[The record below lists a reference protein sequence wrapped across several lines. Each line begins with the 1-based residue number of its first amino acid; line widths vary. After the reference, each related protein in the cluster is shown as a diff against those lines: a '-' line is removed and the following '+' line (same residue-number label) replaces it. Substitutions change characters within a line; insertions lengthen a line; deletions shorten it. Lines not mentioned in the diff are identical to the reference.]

1 MFFRFDWSNILTGTQ
16 SLHSCLA
23 VFILEPLTDECH
35 SCCCKALC
43 IKTLWDTCHIV
54 LSLFQVHLYVI
65 NMSVHWYRHIL
76 VYKLLIFFKSRCFF
90 MRPQWDWWLGRVL
103 QGHTSCWITASDAG
117 HTMPTPPVWKTQSH
131 YKMDTRILLECST
144 HTHTHWPLI
153 CKFLLFFFSLLLSPP
168 FCLPLLSSEGEC
180 ILGERER
187 AHAILLACRHLP
199 MPLLTPP
206 GHRARLLA
214 EAKRTLE
221 RVGDRRS
228 LQDCQ
233 QILLRLSGGTTI
245 AASWRATLNK
255 NKHTRTHI
263 TF

>member
-1 MFFRFDWSNILTGTQ
+1 MFVFLLKKRLKNEILAASALLHLWCVYVSFSFMKPPCGWWREPAQREPISCWSTTCAAGPTAHTQPVQHHPLFFKCNIL
-16 SLHSCLA
+16 
-23 VFILEPLTDECH
+23 
-35 SCCCKALC
+35 
-43 IKTLWDTCHIV
+43 WDVTN
-54 LSLFQVHLYVI
+54 LS
-65 NMSVHWYRHIL
+65 
-76 VYKLLIFFKSRCFF
+76 
-90 MRPQWDWWLGRVL
+90 
-103 QGHTSCWITASDAG
+103 
-117 HTMPTPPVWKTQSH
+117 
-131 YKMDTRILLECST
+131 
-144 HTHTHWPLI
+144 
-153 CKFLLFFFSLLLSPP
+153 FFFSPSQSLL
-168 FCLPLLSSEGEC
+168 FSEGEC

-245 AASWRATLNK
+245 AAS
-255 NKHTRTHI
+255 
-263 TF
+263 

>member
-1 MFFRFDWSNILTGTQ
+1 MANYKNLLT
-16 SLHSCLA
+16 SLRGQHDP
-23 VFILEPLTDECH
+23 VFTREHAKTD
-35 SCCCKALC
+35 
-43 IKTLWDTCHIV
+43 THIPEANHV
-54 LSLFQVHLYVI
+54 
-65 NMSVHWYRHIL
+65 
-76 VYKLLIFFKSRCFF
+76 CFSSSF
-90 MRPQWDWWLGRVL
+90 PP
-103 QGHTSCWITASDAG
+103 
-117 HTMPTPPVWKTQSH
+117 PTP
-131 YKMDTRILLECST
+131 
-144 HTHTHWPLI
+144 
-153 CKFLLFFFSLLLSPP
+153 LLL
-168 FCLPLLSSEGEC
+168 SEGEC

-245 AASWRATLNK
+245 AAS
-255 NKHTRTHI
+255 
-263 TF
+263 